1 MLIMRRVIATQAAVP
16 LVYIPLE
23 AIASKY
29 YGESEKQLSQLF
41 EAAGK
46 LQGAII
52 FLDEL
57 DALATSR
64 KYVSAMCND

>member
-1 MLIMRRVIATQAAVP
+1 MP

-23 AIASKY
+23 AIASKW
-29 YGESEKQLSQLF
+29 YGESEKQLSQMF
-41 EAAGK
+41 QEASRLEGC
-46 LQGAII
+46 IV

-64 KYVSAMCND
+64 K